1 MEKIWEQDDF
11 WDKIAGTTTLARYA
25 NPFRIIDSNGNILI
39 KKSNIHHLKAK
50 FDEYIFD
57 NKDSIKYPYIV
68 VDTACKN
75 FMVVDEETGHKEWR
89 RFLDSCDENHDH

>member
-25 NPFRIIDSNGNILI
+25 NPFRIIDSNGN
-39 KKSNIHHLKAK
+39 NLKAK